1 MIKVLREPTDQTNGT
16 YLQGHIETTYR
27 DLVSRFGDP
36 TFENYDPREKVNAEW
51 VLEIDGKIVT
61 IYNWKTGRVPMGK
74 HNWHVGGHD
83 SSVLDLLCKD
93 NFVVEIN

>member
-27 DLVSRFGDP
+27 ELVDRFGEP

-51 VLEIDGKIVT
+51 VLEINGKIAT

-74 HNWHVGGHD
+74 YNWHVGGHD
-83 SSVLDLLCKD
+83 SSVVDLLHED
-93 NFVVEIN
+93 NFVVEID

>member
-27 DLVSRFGDP
+27 ELVDRFGEP

-74 HNWHVGGHD
+74 HNWHGGGHD
-83 SSVLDLLCKD
+83 SSALDLLCKD